1 MARFDGLARS
11 ARLSKM
17 TVVASSRV
25 DAIRSRYPWLPD
37 EYLEFLRDV
46 GAGEIGESSLM
57 VYDSPVPAE
66 TIFGHD
72 TIPGVLA
79 IGDDFQGYVFGYSP
93 SAGGS
98 IVEIE
103 PGGFTLDV
111 VALSFAD
118 FIRGR
123 LAD

>member
-1 MARFDGLARS
+1 MARFDGLSRS
-11 ARLSKM
+11 ARLSKL
-17 TVVASSRV
+17 TVVAPSRV

-37 EYLEFLRDV
+37 EYLEFLRDI

-57 VYDSPVPAE
+57 LYESPVPAK

-72 TIPGVLA
+72 AIPGVLA
-79 IGDDFQGYVFGYSP
+79 IGDDFQGYVYGYSP
-93 SAGGS
+93 SADSS

-103 PGGFTLDV
+103 PDGFTLDV
-111 VALSFAD
+111 VASSFDD